1 MEYIHYNPVKHGC
14 VAAPVD
20 WPHSSF
26 HRYGRL
32 GLYGAGWAQGDA
44 DGTGLAFGERRK

>member
-1 MEYIHYNPVKHGC
+1 MEYIHNNPVKHGY

-26 HRYGRL
+26 HRYVRL
-32 GLYGAGWAQGDA
+32 GLYGVDWAQRD
-44 DGTGLAFGERRK
+44 TYEIRLAFGERGK